1 MTHQLAILNRVK
13 PEQLSALQARHPHTT
28 ITAYPDAAS
37 ALPHLAETDI
47 IALWGFTDPTALL
60 AAAPHVRWLHSLSA
74 GVEQLLPPA
83 VVNSDI
89 IVTNSGG
96 VHDHPVAER
105 VMAMALALAH
115 ELPAAIR
122 AQDRHEW
129 QRLAFQP
136 LDGQTMLIVGFGRIG
151 KSVAVRARAFGMHII
166 AAKHRPTQEPLADEV
181 IAGGDLAAALGRAD
195 YVVCALPGTPDTDGY
210 FDEHAFAAMKPGATF
225 INIGRGSQVDEPAL
239 IRALADGHIG
249 GAGLDVVAR
258 EPLAAD
264 SPLWD
269 MARVIITGHS
279 AASSHGF
286 FTRVL
291 HQLDRNLTLFEAGE
305 PLEYV
310 IDKQLRY

>member
-1 MTHQLAILNRVK
+1 MTHQLAILNPVK
-13 PEQLSALQARHPHTT
+13 PAQLQTLQERHPHTK
-28 ITAYPDAAS
+28 ITAYPDAKA
-37 ALPHLAETDI
+37 ALPHLAGTDI
-47 IALWGFTDPTALL
+47 IALWGYTDPTPLL
-60 AAAPHVRWLHSLSA
+60 EVAPGVRWLHSLSA
-74 GVEQLLPPA
+74 GVEHLLPPA

-115 ELPAAIR
+115 ELPAAVR
-122 AQDRHEW
+122 AQERREW
-129 QRLAFQP
+129 LRLPFHP
-136 LDGQTMLIVGFGRIG
+136 LDGQTMLIAGFGRIG

-166 AAKHRPTQEPLADEV
+166 AVKHRPTDEPLADEV
-181 IAGGDLAAALGRAD
+181 ITADGLTDALGHAD
-195 YVVCALPGTPDTDGY
+195 YVVCALPGTPDTNGY
-210 FDEHAFAAMKPGATF
+210 FDERAFAAMKDGATF
-225 INIGRGSQVDEPAL
+225 INIGRGSQVVEPAL
-239 IRALADGHIG
+239 IDALQKKHLA
-249 GAGLDVVAR
+249 GAGLDVTAT
-258 EPLAAD
+258 EPLPAA

-269 MARVIITGHS
+269 FPRVIITGHS

-291 HQLDRNLTLFEAGE
+291 RQLDRNLTLFEAGE

>member
-13 PEQLSALQARHPHTT
+13 PEQLQALQERHPQTT
-28 ITAYPDAAS
+28 ITAYPDVAS

-47 IALWGFTDPTALL
+47 IALWGFTDPVPLL
-60 AAAPHVRWLHSLSA
+60 KAAPRLKWLHSLSA
-74 GVEQLLPPA
+74 GVEHLLPPE
-83 VVNSDI
+83 VVASDI

-129 QRLAFQP
+129 LRLPFQP
-136 LDGQTMLIVGFGRIG
+136 LEDQTMLIAGFGRIG
-151 KSVAVRARAFGMHII
+151 KSVAERARAFGMHII
-166 AAKHRPTQEPLADEV
+166 AVKHRLTDEPLADEV
-181 IAGGDLAAALGRAD
+181 VLEDGLADALGRAD
-195 YVVCALPGTPDTDGY
+195 YVVCALPGTPDTEGY
-210 FDEHAFAAMKPGATF
+210 FDERAFAAMKPGATF
-225 INIGRGSQVDEPAL
+225 INIGRGSQVVEPAL
-239 IRALADGHIG
+239 IDALRQGTVA
-249 GAGLDVVAR
+249 GAGLDVTAT
-258 EPLAAD
+258 EPLPAD

-269 MARVIITGHS
+269 FPRVIITGHS

-286 FTRVL
+286 FVRVL
-291 HQLDRNLTLFEAGE
+291 RQLDRNLTLFEAGK